1 MNPFLTQVAEGITA
15 PARSARRRIQA
26 DDGFGVVIL
35 MVLLAYF
42 VIMIF
47 TGLMTDTFA
56 AREQSPIAFH
66 IRSFFLKCAEFFV
79 IGAAVFSVGKLFSG
93 VGTRSESYTV
103 VAWHTLVT
111 SFLSPLFLMG
121 QDAIKLPAP
130 GADPSQVPQADG
142 LKLVLVLIFACLWI
156 WLLAKYVAELHGFK
170 SIGTVVVGV
179 VVTQFCFG
187 FLALIFLPAFMG

>member
-1 MNPFLTQVAEGITA
+1 MNSLLAQVAEGVAA

-26 DDGFGVVIL
+26 DDGFGVIIL
-35 MVLLAYF
+35 MVLLAYL

-47 TGLMTDTFA
+47 TAFMTDTYA
-56 AREQSPIAFH
+56 EREQSALVFH
-66 IRSFFLKCAEFFV
+66 IKSFFLKCAEFFV
-79 IGAAVFSVGKLFSG
+79 IGAAVYSVGKMFSG
-93 VGTRSESYTV
+93 IGTRSESYAV

-130 GADPSQVPQADG
+130 DADPSQVPQADG
-142 LKLVLVLIFACLWI
+142 LKLVLVLIFVCLWI

-187 FLALIFLPAFMG
+187 FLALIFLPAFMS